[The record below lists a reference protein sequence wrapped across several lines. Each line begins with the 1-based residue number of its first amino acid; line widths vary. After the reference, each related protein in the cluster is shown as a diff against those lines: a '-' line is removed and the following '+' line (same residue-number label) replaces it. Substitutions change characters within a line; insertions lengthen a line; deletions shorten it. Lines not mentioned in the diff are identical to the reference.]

1 MVLAHVLA
9 TLLFTNPQL
18 DEGRA
23 LVQQLRFADARARL
37 EAARASTTL
46 TLDEHREVAA
56 LLAYCWAAEG
66 NVNEAE
72 QTYVQLLSR
81 DARAPA
87 PTAGPP
93 RLRDAFRRAK
103 ERLYPPGFVSLTREL
118 SAPGRVAV
126 QLLDPWNTCNG
137 GVVMRRR
144 GLEREF
150 TAEPLALDA
159 LGRGQAEL
167 APLPTQR
174 EWYVEARGADGA
186 GCATLGTAAEP
197 FFITRVIEAPLG
209 VPPPPRARWVPWL
222 IVGAAVIAAALTT
235 TFTLLGEDSLARARA
250 SRFGADIRAAE
261 LGARDQFTLAWGFG
275 VGAGVAT
282 VASVVFFATW

>member
-18 DEGRA
+18 DEGRT
-23 LVQQLRFADARARL
+23 LVQQLRFAEARARL
-37 EAARASTTL
+37 EAALASTTM
-46 TLDEHREVAA
+46 TLEEQREVAA

-72 QTYVQLLSR
+72 QAYVQLLSR

-103 ERLYPPGFVSLTREL
+103 ERLYPAGFVSLTREL

-126 QLLDPWNTCNG
+126 QLLDPWNLCSG
-137 GVVMRRR
+137 GVVMLRR
-144 GLEREF
+144 GLERDF

-159 LGRGQAEL
+159 LGRGQTDV
-167 APLPTQR
+167 TQLSA
-174 EWYVEARGADGA
+174 WYVEARTAEGVP
-186 GCATLGTAAEP
+186 CATLGTAADP
-197 FFITRVIEAPLG
+197 FLITRVIEAPLG
-209 VPPPPRARWVPWL
+209 VPAPPRARWVPWL
-222 IVGAAVIAAALTT
+222 IVGAAAVAAALTT
-235 TFTLLGEDSLARARA
+235 TFTLLGEDALGRARA
-250 SRFGADIRAAE
+250 SLFGADIRAAE
-261 LGARDQFTLAWGFG
+261 LKARDQFTLAWGFG
-275 VGAGVAT
+275 VGTGVAT